1 MELIVNKFIYILLFL
16 TSFCFGQK
24 DSLSVQEINYDNS
37 TINPKTIDPTF
48 KDKYSANEFQYE
60 VKVDDS
66 KLSAWNRFWKNVG
79 DFFSNLFDI
88 RDADG
93 TTSTLGIIMK
103 IIAFLIIGFVIF
115 MIVKIIINKEG
126 GWVFGK
132 SATKINVANL
142 VEENIHNVD
151 FNKLISS
158 SKNDKEY
165 RTTIRYYYLWL
176 LKSLAD
182 KKIIEWDIEKT
193 NSDYYYEIK
202 DMDKK
207 SEFQLLSYI
216 YEYCW
221 YGEFTLSE
229 TDFQKAEKSF
239 LKAIQQ

>member
-16 TSFCFGQK
+16 TSCCFAQK
-24 DSLSVQEINYDNS
+24 DSLSLEEINYDNEY
-37 TINPKTIDPTF
+37 INSKEFDPTF
-48 KDKYSANEFQYE
+48 IEKYSSNEFQYE
-60 VKVDDS
+60 VKIDDT

-93 TTSTLGIIMK
+93 STSSLGIFMK
-103 IIAFLIIGFVIF
+103 IVAFLIIGFVIF

-132 SATKINVANL
+132 SSTKINVTNL

-151 FNKLISS
+151 FKKLISS

-165 RTTIRYYYLWL
+165 RVSIRYYYLWL
-176 LKSLAD
+176 LKSFAD

-202 DMDKK
+202 DIDTK
-207 SEFQLLSYI
+207 SEFQFLSYI

>member
-1 MELIVNKFIYILLFL
+1 MNKFIYILFFV

-24 DSLSVQEINYDNS
+24 DSLSIQEINYDN
-37 TINPKTIDPTF
+37 TYLNPKKF
-48 KDKYSANEFQYE
+48 KPAFSEKYESNEFQYE
-60 VKVDDS
+60 IKVDDT

-93 TTSTLGIIMK
+93 STSTLGIFMK

-132 SATKINVANL
+132 SSTKINVTNL

-151 FNKLISS
+151 FKKLISS

-176 LKSLAD
+176 LKSFAD

-193 NSDYYYEIK
+193 NSDYYYEI
-202 DMDKK
+202 DDINTK
-207 SEFQLLSYI
+207 SEFQFLSYI